1 MIITIGREFGS
12 GGRELGKRLA
22 EALGIAYYD
31 KEIVSEVANKTSL
44 AYEYVQNII
53 EKRPIVYY
61 PISIGH
67 SFEDYNSY
75 IANQHYSVQSEQEKV
90 IKELA
95 EKSDCVI
102 VGRCADFILKDV
114 KPFKIFVYANM
125 EAKINRCKEK
135 GEVDASL
142 NDRKISK
149 QIKQIDRQ
157 RAEYY
162 EFYTGL
168 RWGEKEN
175 YDLMINTTNQS
186 IKEIAL
192 GLAETIK
199 QANNK

>member
-31 KEIVSEVANKTSL
+31 KEIVSEVAKKTDL

-67 SFEDYNSY
+67 SFDDYTSY
-75 IANQHYSVQSEQEKV
+75 VAGQHSSVQAEQERV

-95 EKSDCVI
+95 EKTDCVI
-102 VGRCADFILKDV
+102 VGRCADYILRDLN
-114 KPFKIFVYANM
+114 PYKIFVYANM
-125 EAKINRCKEK
+125 DVKVKRCVEK
-135 GEVDASL
+135 GEVDTSL
-142 NDRKISK
+142 NDRKIRKS
-149 QIKQIDRQ
+149 IKLIDKQ

-162 EFYTGL
+162 EFFTGNK
-168 RWGEKEN
+168 WGDKAN
-175 YDLMINTTNQS
+175 YDLMINTSNQS

-192 GLAETIK
+192 GLAEIIK
-199 QANNK
+199 QNVER

>member
-31 KEIVSEVANKTSL
+31 KEIVSEVAKKTDL

-67 SFEDYNSY
+67 SFEDYTSY
-75 IANQHYSVQSEQEKV
+75 IAGQHSSVQAEQERV

-95 EKSDCVI
+95 EKADCVI
-102 VGRCADFILKDV
+102 VGRCADYILRDLN
-114 KPFKIFVYANM
+114 PYKIFVYANM
-125 EAKINRCKEK
+125 DVKVKRCVDK
-135 GEVDASL
+135 GEVDTSL
-142 NDRKISK
+142 NDRKIRK
-149 QIKQIDRQ
+149 TIKLIDKQ

-162 EFYTGL
+162 EFFTGSK
-168 RWGEKEN
+168 WGDKAN
-175 YDLMINTTNQS
+175 YDLMINTSNQS

-192 GLAETIK
+192 GLAEIIK
-199 QANNK
+199 QNDKR